1 MVDGNEGGKVKM
13 MKDSDRLS
21 VRRIRDTGSFL
32 STWSSPRDGADY
44 ATCLEIPTDY
54 KHPSIYATGAR

>member
-1 MVDGNEGGKVKM
+1 M